1 MLTLES
7 KKRHWHIKDRD
18 MYETIAFYIFGAL
31 SAAMFLM
38 TVTTKNVIYAL
49 STLAAGMIFIS
60 AFFFL
65 LDAEFLGVVQIVV
78 YTGAVMA
85 LYAFGMMFFDTI
97 KDVDEKIENPRQLFL
112 YTGLSALMVV
122 LIFSAPIIGENLIT
136 QNPIPEGMGNIEA
149 IGLVIFTKYLVPFE
163 LAAVMLLVAMIAGII
178 LAGKKM
184 DQSLTLICEEDEN
197 IEKDDYIKIKKHK
210 GAAK

>member
-1 MLTLES
+1 
-7 KKRHWHIKDRD
+7 
-18 MYETIAFYIFGAL
+18 MYEMIAFYMFGAL
-31 SAAMFLM
+31 SAAMFLT

-49 STLAAGMIFIS
+49 SSLAAGMIFIS

-65 LDAEFLGVVQIVV
+65 LGADFLGVIQIVV

-85 LYAFGMMFFDTI
+85 LYAFGMMFFDSI
-97 KDVDEKIENPRQLFL
+97 KDINEKVENPKRLML
-112 YTGLSALMVV
+112 YTTLASLLIV
-122 LIFSAPIIGENLIT
+122 LIFSAPVIGENIT
-136 QNPIPEGMGNIEA
+136 SEHPIPETMGNVEA

-184 DQSLTLICEEDEN
+184 DHSLTLICDEDEDL
-197 IEKDDYIKIKKHK
+197 ERDDYIKIRKHR
-210 GAAK
+210 GGTL